1 MSYTVFPRISAYA
14 LVSALPRISV
24 HPLGQN
30 MKQAPSPPPPSRC
43 LIVVVYKLL
52 LLLNEYRDRLPLF
65 KDFKNFYNIKNQTVR
80 FDLLQVPFQRNDL
93 E

>member
-14 LVSALPRISV
+14 LESALPRV
-24 HPLGQN
+24 
-30 MKQAPSPPPPSRC
+30 
-43 LIVVVYKLL
+43 IVVVYRLL
-52 LLLNEYRDRLPLF
+52 LFLNEYRDRLPLF
-65 KDFKNFYNIKNQTVR
+65 KEVKNFYNIKNQTVR

>member
-30 MKQAPSPPPPSRC
+30 MKQAPSRIGALSPSPSP
-43 LIVVVYKLL
+43 ISFF
-52 LLLNEYRDRLPLF
+52 NSSG
-65 KDFKNFYNIKNQTVR
+65 I
-80 FDLLQVPFQRNDL
+80 QVAAVPKRI
-93 E
+93 

>member
-30 MKQAPSPPPPSRC
+30 MKQLPPRISALSFSPISFFNSSGIQVAAAPTR
-43 LIVVVYKLL
+43 I
-52 LLLNEYRDRLPLF
+52 
-65 KDFKNFYNIKNQTVR
+65 
-80 FDLLQVPFQRNDL
+80 
-93 E
+93 